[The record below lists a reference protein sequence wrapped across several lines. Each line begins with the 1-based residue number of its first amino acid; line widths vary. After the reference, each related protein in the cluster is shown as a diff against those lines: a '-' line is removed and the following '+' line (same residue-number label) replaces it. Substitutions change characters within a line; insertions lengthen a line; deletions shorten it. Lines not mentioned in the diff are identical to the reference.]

1 LRKGRKQTH
10 RYFAYFAGIYFA
22 YFAWN
27 ILKILILH
35 QHYKTPQTG
44 GAIRSW
50 YLAKALA
57 EAGHTPVVITSHN
70 QKEYLHTT
78 TDGIEVHYL
87 PVAYDNAFDYYKRS
101 VSFLRF
107 VFGSI
112 RVAARISDVDRIY
125 AISVPLTIAFVARWT
140 SFRKAV
146 PFFFEV
152 GDLWP
157 DAPIQMGFIR
167 NPLMKSSLYSVE
179 RTTYRKAQVVV
190 ALSPP
195 IKEAILKKEPTAKV
209 VVIPN
214 MSDCDFYKPAPRN
227 DPNKFVISY
236 IGATGLA
243 NGLDYLLECANVC
256 RKADLPVHFI
266 VSGTGGLLERL
277 KADAKR
283 LELQNITFTGFLDR
297 KGVRGVLNISDA
309 AFVCYKDRPILETG
323 SPNKFFDGL
332 AAGKLIVVN
341 FGGWIKNEIEQNR
354 CGVAVS
360 NRDPAD
366 FVRKIRVFITDP
378 DLLKQYQDA
387 ARQLAERKYD
397 RARLVKEWLTIF
409 K

>member
-1 LRKGRKQTH
+1 LVD
-10 RYFAYFAGIYFA
+10 
-22 YFAWN
+22 
-27 ILKILILH
+27 
-35 QHYKTPQTG
+35 
-44 GAIRSW
+44 
-50 YLAKALA
+50 
-57 EAGHTPVVITSHN
+57 AGHTPIVITSHN
-70 QKEYLHTT
+70 DKKYLHTHIE
-78 TDGIEVHYL
+78 GIEVHYL
-87 PVAYDNAFDYYKRS
+87 PIPYDNAFDYYRRS

-107 VFGSI
+107 VFRSI
-112 RVAARISDVDRIY
+112 RIAAAIKDIDRIY

-140 SFRKAV
+140 SFRKKI
-146 PFFFEV
+146 PYCFEV

-157 DAPIQMGFIR
+157 DAPIEMGFIR
-167 NPLMKSSLYSVE
+167 NPLMKSSLYSLE
-179 RTTYRKAQVVV
+179 RTTYRKAQAVV
-190 ALSPP
+190 ALSQP
-195 IKEAILKKEPTAKV
+195 IKEAILKKQPTAKV
-209 VVIPN
+209 VIIPN

-256 RKADLPVHFI
+256 RKAELPVHFI
-266 VSGTGGLLERL
+266 VSGTGALLERL

-297 KGVRGVLNISDA
+297 EGVRGVLNISDA

-354 CGVAVS
+354 CGVGIS
-360 NRDPAD
+360 NRDPND
-366 FVRKIRVFITDP
+366 FIRKIRVFLSDP
-378 DLLKQYQDA
+378 ELLQEYKDN
-387 ARQLAERKYD
+387 ARKLAEKKYD
-397 RARLVKEWLTIF
+397 RRILVKEWLTLF